1 MVRLLQSGLTRA
13 IAAATFLSLLLPTA
27 NSAGQPDATALIQ
40 RVDRAVMA
48 RVDGIESY
56 TVTEHYQVF
65 RSLDETHPVA
75 EMTVKTEYRRESG
88 KSYTILSQ
96 SGSQVM
102 RKFVLGSIL
111 DNEKQINQPETREGS
126 WFVSANYDMKLKSA
140 APERIDG
147 RDCFT
152 LSIAPKRKTPY
163 LIVGT
168 IWVDASDGSIVQIEG
183 QSSKSP
189 SVFTGPTQMSRHYTN
204 VDGFAEATHAHAVS
218 ESSLFG
224 RTVVTIDYT
233 GYQIQRRQAK

>member
-1 MVRLLQSGLTRA
+1 MVRLLHSGLACA
-13 IAAATFLSLLLPTA
+13 IAAAACLSSLSLAA
-27 NSAGQPDATALIQ
+27 NIAGQPDASALIQ

-65 RSLDETHPVA
+65 RNLDEAHPVA

-96 SGSQVM
+96 TGSQII

-111 DNEKQINQPETREGS
+111 DNEKQINQPGVREGS

-140 APERIDG
+140 ATERIDG
-147 RDCFT
+147 RDCFA

-168 IWVDASDGSIVQIEG
+168 LWVDASDGSIVQIEG

-218 ESSLFG
+218 DSSLFG

-233 GYQIQRRQAK
+233 GYKIQRRQAK